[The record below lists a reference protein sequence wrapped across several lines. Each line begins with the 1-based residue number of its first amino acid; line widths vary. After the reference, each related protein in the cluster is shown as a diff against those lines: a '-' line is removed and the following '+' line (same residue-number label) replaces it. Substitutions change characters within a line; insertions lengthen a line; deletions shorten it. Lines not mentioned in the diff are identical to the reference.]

1 MQRNLKRRL
10 LIIAGTIFTGIGV
23 VGIFV
28 PLLPTTPFLL
38 LASACYARSSQSF
51 NNRLL
56 NNRFFGA
63 YLKNYIEGKGVPIK
77 IKIGPIV
84 LLWITI
90 GCTTAFAINNPAI
103 RIVLFIIAT
112 GVTVHIVLIKTTSKE
127 GPALKEDSSEK
138 I

>member
-1 MQRNLKRRL
+1 VLEVQRNLKRKL

-23 VGIFV
+23 VGIFI
-28 PLLPTTPFLL
+28 PILPTTPLL
-38 LASACYARSSQSF
+38 ILAAACYARSSQSF
-51 NNRLL
+51 YNRLL

-77 IKIGPIV
+77 IKIGTIV

-112 GVTVHIVLIKTTSKE
+112 GVTVHIVLIKTIS
-127 GPALKEDSSEK
+127 KEDSSEK
-138 I
+138 N

>member
-1 MQRNLKRRL
+1 MRRNLKRKL

-23 VGIFV
+23 VGIFI

-56 NNRFFGA
+56 NNKFFGA

-77 IKIGPIV
+77 IKIGTIV

-90 GCTTAFAINNPAI
+90 VCTVVFAVNNPAI
-103 RIVLFIIAT
+103 RIVLLIIAI
-112 GVTVHIVLIKTTSKE
+112 GVTVHIALIKTTSKE
-127 GPALKEDSSEK
+127 DPALKEDSSGEN
-138 I
+138 

>member
-1 MQRNLKRRL
+1 VLEVQRNLKRRL

-112 GVTVHIVLIKTTSKE
+112 GVTVHIVLIKTIS
-127 GPALKEDSSEK
+127 KEDSSEK
-138 I
+138 N